1 MAKAASAGTS
11 PPSPPPPARPGEA
24 QAPEYLSGIKLWLAA
39 FALALSNFVVVLDI
53 TIANVSVPH
62 IAGGLAV
69 SPSQGTWVITSYA
82 VAEAIVVPLT
92 GWLAARFG
100 NYRWL
105 LVSLAGFGI
114 FSALCGAAR
123 SIEMLIAF
131 RIMQGLAGGPI
142 MPLTQAM
149 LTRVFPPHKI
159 PMAMGL
165 WATTTITAPI
175 FGPILGGWISDNW
188 SWPWIFFINAP
199 VLALSIFAVMNIL
212 PRFETPRVKLPIDLV
227 GLALLIV
234 WVGAFQLML
243 DTGREHDWF
252 NSSFVVGL
260 AIVAV
265 IGLFAFL
272 IWEWYEEH
280 PVVNLRLLRNR
291 TLWVST
297 VAISLGYAAMFA
309 GVVLVPLWLQ
319 QVMGYTATEAGHV
332 TGAQGVFAVLVAPL
346 AALLMAKVDVRITI
360 CLGVV
365 WLAFASA
372 LRLTWSTDST
382 WWGVVIPQLL
392 QGLGMPFFFV
402 GLTTFSISGVK
413 AENIASAA
421 GIVTFARTMAGAVAT
436 AIASTLWLD
445 HAQVQ
450 RAEMVP
456 AMNGV
461 DQAVAAMEGAGM
473 VHQQAVGTLSM
484 LVEMQAMTNSALF
497 IYGLA
502 TLLLLASA
510 FLIWLAP
517 KPAGR
522 LRPGGGH

>member
-1 MAKAASAGTS
+1 V
-11 PPSPPPPARPGEA
+11 
-24 QAPEYLSGIKLWLAA
+24 LAA
-39 FALALSNFVVVLDI
+39 FALALANFVVVLDI

-82 VAEAIVVPLT
+82 VAEAIAVPLT

-100 NYRWL
+100 TYRWL

-123 SIEMLIAF
+123 SIELLIAF
-131 RIMQGLAGGPI
+131 RIMQGLCGGPI

-149 LTRVFPPHKI
+149 LTRVFPPEKV

-188 SWPWIFFINAP
+188 SWPWIFFINIP
-199 VLALSIFAVMNIL
+199 VLALSLFAVINIL
-212 PRFETPRVKLPIDLV
+212 PRFETPRLKLPIDLV

-252 NSSFVVGL
+252 NSPFVVVM

-265 IGLFAFL
+265 IGFAAFV
-272 IWEWYEEH
+272 IWEWYEEN
-280 PVVNLRLLRNR
+280 PVVNLRLFMDR
-291 TLWVST
+291 TLAIST
-297 VAISLGYAAMFA
+297 VAISLGFAAMFA

-319 QVMGYTATEAGHV
+319 QVLGYTATEAGVV
-332 TGAQGVFAVLVAPL
+332 TGAQGVLAVFVAPL
-346 AALLMAKVDVRITI
+346 AALLMAKVDVRVTI
-360 CLGVV
+360 SLGVL
-365 WLAFASA
+365 WLAGAS
-372 LRLTWSTDST
+372 LMRLTWSTDST
-382 WWGVVIPQLL
+382 WWAVVLPQLL

-402 GLTTFSISGVK
+402 GLTTFSISRVT
-413 AENIASAA
+413 AQNIASAA
-421 GIVTFARTMAGAVAT
+421 GIVTFARTMAGAAAT
-436 AIASTLWLD
+436 ALASTLWLD
-445 HAQVQ
+445 HAQQQ
-450 RAEMVP
+450 RAELVP

-461 DQAVAAMEGAGM
+461 DQAIGAMQGAGM
-473 VHQQAVGTLSM
+473 DHEQAVGTLSM

-497 IYGLA
+497 IFGLA
-502 TLLLLASA
+502 TILLAASA
-510 FLIWLAP
+510 AIIWLAP
-517 KPAGR
+517 KPSDR
-522 LRPGGGH
+522 LKPGPAH

>member
-1 MAKAASAGTS
+1 MARAATAGR
-11 PPSPPPPARPGEA
+11 SPPPPPRPGEA
-24 QAPEYLSGIKLWLAA
+24 QAPEYLTGYKLILAA

-92 GWLAARFG
+92 GWLAYRFG
-100 NYRWL
+100 TYRWL

-123 SIEMLIAF
+123 SIELLIAF
-131 RIMQGLAGGPI
+131 RVMQGLFGGPI

-149 LTRVFPPHKI
+149 LTRVFPPEKI

-199 VLALSIFAVMNIL
+199 VLALSLFAVMQLL
-212 PRFETPRVKLPIDLV
+212 PKFETPRLKMPIDLV

-234 WVGAFQLML
+234 WVGSFQLML

-252 NSSFVVGL
+252 NSPFVVTM

-280 PVVNLRLLRNR
+280 PIVNLRLLRNR

-297 VAISLGYAAMFA
+297 VAMSMGYAAMFA

-319 QVMGYTATEAGHV
+319 QVMGYTATEAGHI
-332 TGAQGVFAVLVAPL
+332 TGAQGVFAVLMAPL
-346 AALLMAKVDVRITI
+346 AAMLMAKVDVRIPI

-365 WLAFASA
+365 WLAFASL
-372 LRLTWSTDST
+372 LRIQWSTDTT
-382 WWGVVIPQLL
+382 WWGLITPQLL

-402 GLTTFSISGVK
+402 ALTTFSLSGVRP
-413 AENIASAA
+413 ENVASAA

-436 AIASTLWLD
+436 AVASTLWLD

-450 RAEMVP
+450 RAELVP

-461 DQAVAAMEGAGM
+461 DQAVATMEGAGLG
-473 VHQQAVGTLSM
+473 HQQAVGTLSM

-497 IYGLA
+497 IFALA
-502 TLLLLASA
+502 TVLLLASA

-517 KPAGR
+517 KPTGS
-522 LRPGGGH
+522 LKPGVAH

>member
-1 MAKAASAGTS
+1 
-11 PPSPPPPARPGEA
+11 
-24 QAPEYLSGIKLWLAA
+24 
-39 FALALSNFVVVLDI
+39 
-53 TIANVSVPH
+53 
-62 IAGGLAV
+62 
-69 SPSQGTWVITSYA
+69 
-82 VAEAIVVPLT
+82 
-92 GWLAARFG
+92 
-100 NYRWL
+100 
-105 LVSLAGFGI
+105 
-114 FSALCGAAR
+114 
-123 SIEMLIAF
+123 
-131 RIMQGLAGGPI
+131 
-142 MPLTQAM
+142 
-149 LTRVFPPHKI
+149 
-159 PMAMGL
+159 
-165 WATTTITAPI
+165 
-175 FGPILGGWISDNW
+175 
-188 SWPWIFFINAP
+188 
-199 VLALSIFAVMNIL
+199 
-212 PRFETPRVKLPIDLV
+212 
-227 GLALLIV
+227 
-234 WVGAFQLML
+234 
-243 DTGREHDWF
+243 
-252 NSSFVVGL
+252 
-260 AIVAV
+260 
-265 IGLFAFL
+265 
-272 IWEWYEEH
+272 
-280 PVVNLRLLRNR
+280 
-291 TLWVST
+291 VST

-346 AALLMAKVDVRITI
+346 AALLMAKVDVRVTI

-473 VHQQAVGTLSM
+473 AHQQAVGTLSM

-517 KPAGR
+517 KPTGR
-522 LRPGGGH
+522 LQPGGGH

>member
-1 MAKAASAGTS
+1 MAKAPAAGK
-11 PPSPPPPARPGEA
+11 PPPPPPPPRPGEA

-100 NYRWL
+100 TYRWL
-105 LVSLAGFGI
+105 IISMAGFGL

-123 SIEMLIAF
+123 SIEMLIVF
-131 RIMQGLAGGPI
+131 RIMQGLFGGPI

-149 LTRVFPPHKI
+149 LTRVFPPDKV

-188 SWPWIFFINAP
+188 SWPWIFVINAP
-199 VLALSIFAVMNIL
+199 VLALSLFAVIKLL
-212 PRFETPRVKLPIDLV
+212 PRFETPRLKLPIDLV

-243 DTGREHDWF
+243 DTGREYDWF
-252 NSSFVVGL
+252 NSSSVVVM
-260 AIVAV
+260 AILAV
-265 IGLFAFL
+265 IGFAAFV

-280 PVVNLRLLRNR
+280 PIVNLRLLKDR
-291 TLWVST
+291 TLAVST
-297 VAISLGYAAMFA
+297 AAISMGYGAMFA
-309 GVVLVPLWLQ
+309 ALVLVPLWLQ
-319 QVMGYTATEAGHV
+319 QVLGYTATEAGFV
-332 TGAQGVFAVLVAPL
+332 MGAQGVFAVFVAPL
-346 AALLMAKVDVRITI
+346 AALLMARVDVRITI
-360 CLGVV
+360 SLGLL
-365 WLAFASA
+365 WLSIASMM
-372 LRLTWSTDST
+372 RLSWSTDST
-382 WWGVVIPQLL
+382 WWAVTLPQLL

-402 GLTTFSISGVK
+402 GLTAFSISRMK
-413 AENIASAA
+413 AQNIASAA

-436 AIASTLWLD
+436 ALASTIWLD
-445 HAQVQ
+445 HAQQQ
-450 RAEMVP
+450 RAELVP
-456 AMNGV
+456 AMNRV
-461 DQAVAAMEGAGM
+461 DEALAAMEGAGM
-473 VHQQAVGTLSM
+473 AHPQAVGTLSM

-497 IYGLA
+497 IFGLA
-502 TLLLLASA
+502 IMLLIASA
-510 FLIWLAP
+510 AIIWLAP
-517 KPAGR
+517 KPSGR